1 MQDLVHSKSKF
12 MMDSIITIRDGRYV
26 VPVKEEYRNEI
37 KGLVHDISSSGS
49 TLYIEPITTFEMN
62 NEIQNIKVDEEKEII
77 KILL

>member
-1 MQDLVHSKSKF
+1 

-62 NEIQNIKVDEEKEII
+62 NEIQNIK
-77 KILL
+77 